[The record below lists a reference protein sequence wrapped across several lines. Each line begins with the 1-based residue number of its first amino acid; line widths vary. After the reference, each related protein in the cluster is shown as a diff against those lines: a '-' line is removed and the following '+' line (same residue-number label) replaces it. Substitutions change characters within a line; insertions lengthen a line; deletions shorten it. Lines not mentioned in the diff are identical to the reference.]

1 MKKKYFFLIKFHY
14 LFILL
19 LAFTINDN
27 YLSADQSIVL
37 NDSAKSF
44 IPKGIEFSI
53 DLLSKES
60 IDDIQ
65 IKFKG
70 ELRDYQLKLIDNKDR
85 KF

>member
-14 LFILL
+14 LFVLL
-19 LAFTINDN
+19 VAFTINAN

-65 IKFKG
+65 IKLQNEILNFIK
-70 ELRDYQLKLIDNKDR
+70 
-85 KF
+85 